1 VTTSAARRARNRAGH
16 RPARQPAGS
25 PALRGLAR
33 AGLVARGVV
42 YLLIGWLA
50 ARIAFGN
57 SRQQADSTGA
67 LHAVAGTPLGKVLLW
82 LLAAGFAGLAVWR
95 LAEAAAGSGTGRR
108 LQALG
113 LGVLYAVVAYGTLKY
128 ALGLGAPQ
136 SSNKQAVDL
145 TATAMQHAGG
155 KPVVIIIGFALIAG
169 GLYLI
174 WSAVQRTFLRS
185 LDTRR
190 MTART
195 RKAVEWLGIAGGVA
209 RGVVFG
215 TAGIFLVIAAVRS
228 QPGQAKGVD
237 SALRALAATPF
248 GPWVLMLVAI
258 GLIMF
263 GAYSCCEARWFRATG
278 R

>member
-1 VTTSAARRARNRAGH
+1 MTTSAARRARNRAGR

-42 YLLIGWLA
+42 YMLIGWLA
-50 ARIAFGN
+50 VRIAFGS
-57 SRQQADSTGA
+57 SRQQADQTGA
-67 LHAVAGTPLGKVLLW
+67 LHTVAHTPFGESLLW
-82 LLAAGFAGLAVWR
+82 LLAAGFAGLALWR
-95 LAEAAAGSGTGRR
+95 LAEAACGQATSRR

-113 LGVLYAVVAYGTLKY
+113 LGVLYGIAAYGTLKY

-136 SSNKQAVDL
+136 SGDKQAVDL
-145 TATAMQHAGG
+145 TATAMQHTGG
-155 KPVVIIIGFALIAG
+155 KLVVIIIGFALIGG

-174 WSAVQRTFLRS
+174 WSAAQRRFLRS

-195 RKAVEWLGIAGGVA
+195 REVAQSLGIAGSLA

-237 SALRALAATPF
+237 SSLRALAATPF
-248 GPWVLMLVAI
+248 GPWVLVLVAI

-263 GAYSCCEARWFRATG
+263 GAYSCCEARWFR
-278 R
+278 

>member
-1 VTTSAARRARNRAGH
+1 MTTSAARRSRNRAG
-16 RPARQPAGS
+16 RQPAPS

-33 AGLVARGVV
+33 AGLAARGVV
-42 YLLIGWLA
+42 YMLIGWLA
-50 ARIAFGN
+50 VRIAFGN
-57 SRQQADSTGA
+57 PRQQADSTGA
-67 LHAVAGTPLGKVLLW
+67 LHAVAQSPFGKALLW
-82 LLAAGFAGLAVWR
+82 LLAAGFAALAVWR
-95 LAEAAAGSGTGRR
+95 LAEAAAGTGTGRR

-113 LGVLYAVVAYGTLKY
+113 LGVLYAVVAFGTLKY

-136 SSNKQAVDL
+136 SGDKQAVDL
-145 TATAMQHAGG
+145 TATAMQHEGG
-155 KPVVIIIGFALIAG
+155 KLVVIIIGFVLIGG

-174 WSAVQRTFLRS
+174 WAAAQRRFLRS

-195 RKAVEWLGIAGGVA
+195 REVVQWLGIAGSLA

-237 SALRALAATPF
+237 SSLRALAATPF
-248 GPWVLMLVAI
+248 GPWVLVLVAI

-263 GAYSCCEARWFRATG
+263 GAYSCCEARWLR
-278 R
+278 

>member
-1 VTTSAARRARNRAGH
+1 MRSM
-16 RPARQPAGS
+16 
-25 PALRGLAR
+25 AR
-33 AGLVARGVV
+33 AGLAARGVIYV
-42 YLLIGWLA
+42 LIGWLA
-50 ARIAFGN
+50 VQIAFGH
-57 SRQQADSTGA
+57 SRQQADRTGA
-67 LHAVAGTPLGKVLLW
+67 LHTVAATPVGKVLLW
-82 LLAAGFAGLAVWR
+82 LLAAGFACLAVWR
-95 LAEAAAGSGTGRR
+95 LAEAAYGAQGAGGHKASSR
-108 LQALG
+108 LKALG
-113 LGVLYAVVAYGTLKY
+113 SAVLYAVVAYGTLKY

-136 SSNKQAVDL
+136 SGNQQAVDL
-145 TATAMQHAGG
+145 TTTAMQHTGG
-155 KPVVIIIGFALIAG
+155 KLVVIIIGFALIAG

-185 LDTRR
+185 LDTRG

-195 RKAVEWLGIAGGVA
+195 RTAVEWLGVAGGVA

-215 TAGIFLVIAAVRS
+215 TAGIFLVIAAVKA

-248 GPWVLMLVAI
+248 GPWVLVLVAI

-263 GAYSCCEARWFRATG
+263 GAYSCCEARWFRTP

>member
-1 VTTSAARRARNRAGH
+1 MTTSAARRARNRAGR
-16 RPARQPAGS
+16 RPARQPAAS

-50 ARIAFGN
+50 VRIAFGD
-57 SRQQADSTGA
+57 SRQQADRTGA
-67 LHAVAGTPLGKVLLW
+67 LHTVAQTPFGKVLLW

-113 LGVLYAVVAYGTLKY
+113 TGVLYGVVAYGTLKY

-136 SSNKQAVDL
+136 SGNKQAVDL
-145 TATAMQHAGG
+145 TATALQHTGG
-155 KPVVIIIGFALIAG
+155 KLVVIIIGFALIGG

-174 WSAVQRTFLRS
+174 WEAVQRRFLRS

-195 RKAVEWLGIAGGVA
+195 RRAVEWLGIAGGAA

-215 TAGIFLVIAAVRS
+215 TAGVFLVIAAVRS
-228 QPGQAKGVD
+228 QPGQAKGAD
-237 SALRALAATPF
+237 SALRALAATPA
-248 GPWVLMLVAI
+248 GPWVLVLVAI

-263 GAYSCCEARWFRATG
+263 GAYSCCEARWFRAPG
-278 R
+278 A